1 MIRVSVTDDHRLFR
15 DALAELLSQEET
27 IDVVGTTESGVEL
40 LRLAATTPPHVA
52 LIDMDMPGRDG
63 IATTLE
69 LRRVAPE
76 TRVIVLTMFTASGH
90 VQRALDAGAEGFM
103 TKNADIKELVG
114 AIHRVH
120 SGRRVVDPSL
130 VADVLLG
137 AANPLSDRERDVLR
151 LVLEGRSTQEMAAA
165 LFLTPGTIKNY
176 CSSTM
181 QKTGACSRFQAGQT
195 ARDRGWL

>member
-1 MIRVSVTDDHRLFR
+1 
-15 DALAELLSQEET
+15 
-27 IDVVGTTESGVEL
+27 
-40 LRLAATTPPHVA
+40 
-52 LIDMDMPGRDG
+52 
-63 IATTLE
+63 
-69 LRRVAPE
+69 
-76 TRVIVLTMFTASGH
+76 
-90 VQRALDAGAEGFM
+90 M
-103 TKNADIKELVG
+103 TKNADIEELVG
-114 AIHRVH
+114 AIRRVH

-176 CSSTM
+176 CSSAM
-181 QKTGACSRFQAGQT
+181 QKTAACSRFQAGQM

>member
-1 MIRVSVTDDHRLFR
+1 MIRVSITDDHRLFR

-76 TRVIVLTMFTASGH
+76 TRVIILTMFTASGH

-103 TKNADIKELVG
+103 TKNADIEELVG
-114 AIHRVH
+114 AIRRVH

-176 CSSTM
+176 CSSAM
-181 QKTGACSRFQAGQT
+181 QKTGACSRFQAGQM